1 MNFRF
6 LILLLTITF
15 AYDKVKAEQQIE
27 KSITLE
33 ESKLIQEITF
43 SEQFLETPV
52 IYITLTKLSL
62 ISQKYGFEID
72 VTEVNTKGFKIIYKK
87 YIDDPITLQVQWLAI
102 FDPRVEVAYYTSF
115 KQQLIIPVFEDNFA
129 YSIIGVQGSSNQV
142 GIQVEKIDNGN
153 AYLQVTNSV
162 KMIKLCIIS
171 GSKHTLY
178 PKFIP
183 FSVSNNHPWLKEQKG
198 KAFISFSYD
207 LNVGKPILIG
217 GITEFLFKSQSIKI
231 QLQNIK
237 YDDKVLAEIGTW
249 NDAQLVSAQVSI
261 LAYIID
267 EDLIISDKN
276 CVELFEQC
284 YFQGKTIKICKEGD
298 GQNLGTEFKF
308 KSFIVPRFKQFEL
321 INNKDIQQLMGIESC
336 IDEMILQ

>member
-6 LILLLTITF
+6 LILLITITF
-15 AYDKVKAEQQIE
+15 AYDKVKAESQTE

-33 ESKLIQEITF
+33 DETLIQDIKF
-43 SEQFLETPV
+43 SEAFLEAPV
-52 IYITLTKLSL
+52 IYITLTKLSMAG
-62 ISQKYGFEID
+62 QKYGFEID
-72 VTEVNTKGFKIIYKK
+72 ITDVNTKGFKLIYRK
-87 YIDDPITLQVQWLAI
+87 YINDPITLQVQWLAI

-115 KQQLIIPVFEDNFA
+115 KQQLIVPVYEDNFA
-129 YSIIGVQGSSNQV
+129 YSIIGLQGSSSQV

-171 GSKHTLY
+171 GSKHALY

-198 KAFISFSYD
+198 KAFINFSYD
-207 LNVGKPILIG
+207 LNVNQPILIG

-231 QLQNIK
+231 QLQNLK

-249 NDAQLVSAQVSI
+249 NDAQLVQAQVSI

-284 YFQGKTIKICKEGD
+284 YFQGKSTKICKEGD
-298 GQNLGTEFKF
+298 AQSLEKEFKF
-308 KSFIVPRFKQFEL
+308 RSFIVPRYKQFEL
-321 INNKDIQQLMGIESC
+321 ANNKDVQQLMGIESC
-336 IDEMILQ
+336 VDEIILK